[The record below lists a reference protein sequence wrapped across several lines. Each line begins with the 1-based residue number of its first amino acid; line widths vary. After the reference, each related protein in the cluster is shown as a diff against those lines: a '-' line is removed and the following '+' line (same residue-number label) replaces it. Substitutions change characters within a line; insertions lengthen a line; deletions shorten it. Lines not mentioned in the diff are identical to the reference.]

1 MKEGWKTEKLND
13 VCIIDYGTRVVR
25 KKDGGSIYPVYG
37 GGGATFK
44 MDTFNR
50 ENCLVVAR
58 FAMSEQC
65 TRFVSGKF
73 FLNDSGLTVS
83 PKDTILSQNFLN
95 WILIANNNLIYSF
108 GKGSAQ
114 KNLDMEEFR
123 SMKISYPTNPSEQQ
137 RIVEI
142 LDTEFEK
149 IDVLKANAEK
159 NLQNAKD
166 LFQAALKKEI
176 YSDITQPLI
185 DLCESIID
193 CPHST
198 PIKSST
204 KTDYPCI
211 RTSELGMGIIIWPSM
226 QYVSK
231 DEYQKRIGRLT
242 PRYEDIVYGREG
254 TIGNAIMIPKDY
266 HFCLGQRTTLFRPN
280 KSIVNPQYLLYCVI
294 SPFVYKQ
301 AMEKNTGCGVAHVN
315 VADIKQF
322 KIPMG
327 RTIKEQQSIVFKLD
341 EISNNCS
348 ALQDNYTQTIAL
360 CDDLKQALLR
370 KAFSGEL

>member
-166 LFQAALKKEI
+166 LFQAALKKELEPKEAWEKK
-176 YSDITQPLI
+176 TMGE
-185 DLCESIID
+185 LCE
-193 CPHST
+193 
-198 PIKSST
+198 IKSLLVNPVEEKYKKLLHVGGANIVSIT
-204 KTDYPCI
+204 GELQDLKTAEEEGLTSGKFTFNNNDVLYNKIRPYLVKVARPNFYGLCSADMYPLTPKKSILKDYLYFI
-211 RTSELGMGIIIWPSM
+211 LT
-226 QYVSK
+226 SK
-231 DEYQKRIGRLT
+231 DFTNYAILNSGRAGMPKVNRQALFSYKCEIPSLT
-242 PRYEDIVYGREG
+242 
-254 TIGNAIMIPKDY
+254 
-266 HFCLGQRTTLFRPN
+266 
-280 KSIVNPQYLLYCVI
+280 
-294 SPFVYKQ
+294 
-301 AMEKNTGCGVAHVN
+301 
-315 VADIKQF
+315 
-322 KIPMG
+322 
-327 RTIKEQQSIVFKLD
+327 EQQQIINRLD
-341 EISNNCS
+341 ALNISNHS
-348 ALQDNYTQTIAL
+348 S
-360 CDDLKQALLR
+360 LR
-370 KAFSGEL
+370 